1 MNRIDVD
8 GAQVHG
14 FAEMHEVGLRNQ
26 RADREAEVE
35 QALVVARPEGA
46 VAVVT
51 GDEGAGVDV
60 AGVGH
65 PGV

>member
-1 MNRIDVD
+1 MSPGRWFGQCPAAGDVNVNRIDVD

-35 QALVVARPEGA
+35 QALVVARQKAPLL
-46 VAVVT
+46 
-51 GDEGAGVDV
+51 
-60 AGVGH
+60 
-65 PGV
+65 